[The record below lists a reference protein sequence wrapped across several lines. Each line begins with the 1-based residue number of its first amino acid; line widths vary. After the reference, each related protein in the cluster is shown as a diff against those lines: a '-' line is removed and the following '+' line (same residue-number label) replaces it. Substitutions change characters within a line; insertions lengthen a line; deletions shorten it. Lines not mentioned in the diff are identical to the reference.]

1 MGLAEE
7 ALVGRGPELALI
19 DAFVERAAD
28 VGEALVLFGEPGIG
42 KTVLL
47 DSAAQ
52 AALAAGTQ
60 VIRASG
66 VEFETELTFSGL
78 HQVLLPLRGDFVDD
92 ADTDIQALKVALGLS
107 TGRLPDGFAIREP
120 RRITLSCLM
129 RDGVY
134 SRA

>member
-52 AALAAGTQ
+52 TALAAGTQ

-66 VEFETELTFSGL
+66 VEFETRVN
-78 HQVLLPLRGDFVDD
+78 VLRTPPSPAPSPG
-92 ADTDIQALKVALGLS
+92 
-107 TGRLPDGFAIREP
+107 
-120 RRITLSCLM
+120 
-129 RDGVY
+129 
-134 SRA
+134 